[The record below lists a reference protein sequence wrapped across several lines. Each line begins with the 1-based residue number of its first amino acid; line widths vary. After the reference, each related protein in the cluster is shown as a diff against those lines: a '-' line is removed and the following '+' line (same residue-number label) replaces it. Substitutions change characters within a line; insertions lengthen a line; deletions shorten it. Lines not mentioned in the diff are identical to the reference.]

1 MLPSLRSRPRPGIGL
16 LVFVSTYSQD
26 NEALGTELSQ
36 ALKSCETVTGRESQR
51 LATKLSTGGRKWF
64 PSPEFQCLT
73 PPQSSP
79 TLKTV
84 QAGPRV
90 SNGFSA
96 HSPSNVGIV
105 SALQSVRWGLRHK
118 EPSSGGLLQAS

>member
-1 MLPSLRSRPRPGIGL
+1 MLPSLRSGPRPGTGL

-36 ALKSCETVTGRESQR
+36 ALKSCGTVTGRASQR

-79 TLKTV
+79 TLKTESRL
-84 QAGPRV
+84 GPESQMASRPT
-90 SNGFSA
+90 A
-96 HSPSNVGIV
+96 PPT
-105 SALQSVRWGLRHK
+105 WG
-118 EPSSGGLLQAS
+118 